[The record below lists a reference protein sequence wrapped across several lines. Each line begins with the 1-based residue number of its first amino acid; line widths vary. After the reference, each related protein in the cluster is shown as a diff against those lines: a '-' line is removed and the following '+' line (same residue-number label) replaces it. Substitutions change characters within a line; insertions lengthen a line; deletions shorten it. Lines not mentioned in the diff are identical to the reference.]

1 MINVIKENWDYIL
14 EKVKRE
20 SDITNVSFKTWL
32 LPLDPVALQDGNLA
46 VRGLDSFQIMYVSR
60 KYGKPLEKVVSE
72 VLKNPCRI
80 QFQAAD
86 RENKMSQVNDSAA
99 DDEEYLLDQE
109 EIAQPMENQL
119 GELILA
125 IRELNAGIGQLTAQ
139 LKMCKGEN

>member
-1 MINVIKENWDYIL
+1 M
-14 EKVKRE
+14 
-20 SDITNVSFKTWL
+20 
-32 LPLDPVALQDGNLA
+32 
-46 VRGLDSFQIMYVSR
+46 
-60 KYGKPLEKVVSE
+60 
-72 VLKNPCRI
+72 LKNPCRI